1 MKYIITE
8 SQYKNLIES
17 DDRLTKMVNRY
28 LDMTFG
34 NMVRVDTKFGS
45 GYKFDGD
52 DQYQVLIKQNNS
64 GESALAI
71 SSPFIKHLTSMFDVN
86 KTDAVALIIEYCSD
100 VLGMEFDFVRIWPIK
115 ITESDLTRI
124 VKRVISENRS
134 KVDALVNMIKS
145 DGLRHVEKYFGDVK
159 NVVPMLDGKLT
170 KSDVYDILTTRGYE
184 AAIIVVGG
192 VSNFVK
198 ILEINTPDDFL
209 KLFDNLKFDE
219 FEPNPQWSFLKDH
232 NGTKIIGILTFPS
245 GRKQVSI
252 NNRILGG
259 VLSYVFGINNRRV
272 EDILSEWI
280 KDVYNIDDFYVTSSG
295 GFSEG

>member
-52 DQYQVLIKQNNS
+52 DQYQLNVFKNDS
-64 GESALAI
+64 GKLQLAI
-71 SSPFIKHLTSMFDVN
+71 SSSLIKHLTSMFDVD
-86 KTDAVALIIEYCSD
+86 KSEASELIAEYCDD
-100 VLGMEFDFVRIWPIK
+100 VLGMEFDFLRVWPIK
-115 ITESDLTRI
+115 ITESNLTQI
-124 VKRVISENRS
+124 MKRVIVENQS
-134 KVDALVNMIKS
+134 KVDALVDMIKS
-145 DGLRHVEKYFGDVK
+145 DGLRNVEKYFGDTENVK
-159 NVVPMLDGKLT
+159 LFLNDKLT
-170 KSDVYDILTTRGYE
+170 KSNVYDILTTRGYE
-184 AAIIVVGG
+184 AAVILAGG
-192 VSNFVK
+192 ATNFAK

-209 KLFDNLKFDE
+209 KLFDNLKSE
-219 FEPNPQWSFLKDH
+219 VYEPNPQWTFLKDH
-232 NGTKIIGILTFPS
+232 NGTKIVGILTYPS
-245 GRKQVSI
+245 GRKKVSI